1 MKKLF
6 IILIAFS
13 LFSCEEKD
21 PIKEKV
27 ISEVK
32 SRMKNPD
39 SFEFVSYEIFRKQ
52 TFKEAKKGIEFTKE
66 LIKNP
71 FTTEDEKVN
80 YQKEIKFI
88 NSGTN
93 ENDIAI
99 YSVYLTAKGT
109 NSFGAIIQSKYVVK
123 VLNNDIK
130 DVVYINEKK

>member
-6 IILIAFS
+6 IVLIVFT
-13 LFSCEEKD
+13 FISCEKED
-21 PIKEKV
+21 TIKEKV
-27 ISEVK
+27 ILEVK
-32 SRMKNPD
+32 SKMKNPD
-39 SFEFVSYEIFRKQ
+39 SFEFVSYEVFRKE

-80 YQKEIKFI
+80 YQKSLDFI
-88 NSGTN
+88 NSGAN
-93 ENDIAI
+93 ENDIAT

-123 VLNNDIK
+123 VLNNENL
-130 DVVYINEKK
+130 DVVYLNEKK